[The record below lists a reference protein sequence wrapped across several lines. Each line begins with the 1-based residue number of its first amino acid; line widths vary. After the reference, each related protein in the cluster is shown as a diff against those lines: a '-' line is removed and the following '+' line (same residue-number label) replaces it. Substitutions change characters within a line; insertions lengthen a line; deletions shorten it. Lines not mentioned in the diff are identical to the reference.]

1 MNYQSKKE
9 TKMPKISVLM
19 SAFNA
24 EKYIGETIESVL
36 DQSFIDFEFII
47 INDGS
52 TDQTEAIIK
61 KYKDERIRYFYQENS
76 GLSKAL
82 NYGLKISKGDY
93 IARIDADDLCYRNR
107 LEIQYEFMENNPDY
121 VVCGSYTDVIDE
133 NGKFIYQFSGIP
145 SLNKDIQL
153 EMKMKNCIVHSSS
166 FYTRDAALKING
178 YYEPIKQ
185 YFEDYMFFSQI
196 IKIGKA
202 FNFDYSL
209 IKYRV
214 TPGSISTRT
223 KEKKYDKLVKD
234 VIKRGFILD
243 DEKVYLFSLK
253 VKKSKKYI
261 QLSNHYLTLSRLI
274 LTYQK
279 DYINSILSFTQAVKI
294 YPFNMNIL
302 YTAGFLIIE
311 GFKPKMKK
319 K

>member
-1 MNYQSKKE
+1 MNYQLKKE
-9 TKMPKISVLM
+9 TRMPKISVLM

-24 EKYIGETIESVL
+24 EKYIRETIESVL
-36 DQSFIDFEFII
+36 GQSFIDFEFII

-107 LEIQYEFMENNPDY
+107 LEIQHEFMENNPDY

-133 NGKFIYQFSGIP
+133 NGKFIYQYSGIP
-145 SLNKDIQL
+145 CLNKDIQL

-214 TPGSISTRT
+214 TPGAISTRT

-253 VKKSKKYI
+253 AKKSKKYI

-274 LTYQK
+274 LRYQK

-302 YTAGFLIIE
+302 YTAVFLIIE
-311 GFKPKMKK
+311 GLKLKMKK

>member
-9 TKMPKISVLM
+9 TRMPKISVLM

-24 EKYIGETIESVL
+24 EKYIGETIDSVL
-36 DQSFIDFEFII
+36 GQSFIDFEFII

-52 TDQTEAIIK
+52 TDQTEVIIK
-61 KYKDERIRYFYQENS
+61 KYNDERIRYFYQENS

-82 NYGLKISKGDY
+82 NFGLKISEGDY

-107 LEIQYEFMENNPDY
+107 LEIQLEFMENNPDY

-133 NGKFIYQFSGIP
+133 NGKFIYQYSGIP

-153 EMKMKNCIVHSSS
+153 EMKIKNCIVHSSS

-223 KEKKYDKLVKD
+223 KDKKYDKLVKD

-253 VKKSKKYI
+253 AKKSKKYI

-279 DYINSILSFTQAVKI
+279 DYVNSILSFTQAVKI

-311 GFKPKMKK
+311 GFKLKMKK

>member
-9 TKMPKISVLM
+9 TRMPKISVLM
-19 SAFNA
+19 SSFNA

-36 DQSFIDFEFII
+36 GQSFIDFEFII

-107 LEIQYEFMENNPDY
+107 LEIQYEFMKNNPDY

-133 NGKFIYQFSGIP
+133 NGKFIYQYSGIP

-223 KEKKYDKLVKD
+223 KDKKYDKLVKD

-253 VKKSKKYI
+253 AKKSKKHI

-279 DYINSILSFTQAVKI
+279 DYSNSILSFTQAVKI

-311 GFKPKMKK
+311 GFKLKMKK